1 MFYKHII
8 ISQEIVSMQH
18 NAKSSKATCSQ
29 TGSLTASPNY
39 WDQQVDLC
47 HFALRNLS
55 CCHWSDLWDNLK
67 CIFIYIYLN
76 TIEHRQKSLK
86 SAFIWR
92 HFNITVHKKNSF
104 KSIYMMAQSLTRN
117 LSGYALFQMEISNF
131 WGSLDSLMLCWSE
144 VAIWHLP
151 LRSRLHS
158 TRALTR
164 PAQTTQWMLYF
175 I

>member
-1 MFYKHII
+1 MWL
-8 ISQEIVSMQH
+8 S
-18 NAKSSKATCSQ
+18 AKSNIKCQLPVISILIWVLITNRISDSESWLLGPKSRSMSFC
-29 TGSLTASPNY
+29 LKN
-39 WDQQVDLC
+39 V
-47 HFALRNLS
+47 S
-55 CCHWSDLWDNLK
+55 CCHWSV
-67 CIFIYIYLN
+67 CEITLN
-76 TIEHRQKSLK
+76 TSLITSILIEHKQKSLK

-92 HFNITVHKKNSF
+92 HLNIMIHKQNSL

>member
-1 MFYKHII
+1 MQQQCQMQHII
-8 ISQEIVSMQH
+8 WAMITNRISDSKSWLLGPKSRSMSFCLK
-18 NAKSSKATCSQ
+18 N
-29 TGSLTASPNY
+29 
-39 WDQQVDLC
+39 V
-47 HFALRNLS
+47 S
-55 CCHWSDLWDNLK
+55 CCHWSV
-67 CIFIYIYLN
+67 CEITLN
-76 TIEHRQKSLK
+76 TSLITSILIEHKQKSLK

-92 HFNITVHKKNSF
+92 HLNIMIHKQSSL

-164 PAQTTQWMLYF
+164 PTQTTQWMLYF